1 MKGGRYE
8 VGRRGE
14 AAVCEYLTS
23 HGHTV
28 LSRNW
33 RWGRL
38 EVDIISLSSDGVHFT
53 EVKSRV
59 APEAADP
66 SESVRGD
73 KQRNI
78 SRAAVKYMET
88 APPGIGDREIWL
100 DVASVVFDGG
110 AVKIDYIPGA
120 YLPIY
125 L

>member
-1 MKGGRYE
+1 M
-8 VGRRGE
+8 
-14 AAVCEYLTS
+14 CEYLTS

-33 RWGRL
+33 RWRHL
-38 EVDIISLSSDGVHFT
+38 EVDIVSLAPDGVHFV

-66 SESVRGD
+66 SENVRGA

-78 SRAAVKYMET
+78 SRAAVKYMEK
-88 APPGIGDREIWL
+88 APAGVGDREIWL
-100 DVASVVFDGG
+100 DVASVVFEGG
-110 AVKIDYIPGA
+110 DVKIDYMPGA
-120 YLPIY
+120 YVPIY